1 MPTPPRISDAEW
13 EVMNVLWESSPL
25 PASEVANEVCRRMNW
40 HQRTVKTLL
49 SRLVA
54 KGALGYREEGTHY
67 LYHPLFA
74 RERYINVES
83 RSFVERVF
91 GGRVTPALAHFVETM
106 ELSGDD
112 LRELR
117 SILDRKEKE
126 SEQS

>member
-1 MPTPPRISDAEW
+1 LPTPPRISDAEW

-25 PASEVANEVCRRMNW
+25 AASEIASEVCERMNW
-40 HQRTVKTLL
+40 HPRTVKTLL
-49 SRLVA
+49 GRLVA
-54 KGALGYREEGTHY
+54 KGALRFREEGTHY
-67 LYHPLFA
+67 LYSPAFP
-74 RERYINVES
+74 RERYVNVES

-126 SEQS
+126 SEQP

>member
-1 MPTPPRISDAEW
+1 MPAPPRISDAEW
-13 EVMNVLWESSPL
+13 EVMNVLWESSPMA
-25 PASEVANEVCRRMNW
+25 ASDIADQLCERMDW
-40 HQRTVKTLL
+40 HPRTLKTLL

-54 KGALGYREEGTHY
+54 KGALRFREEGTHY
-67 LYHPLFA
+67 LYSPTLP
-74 RERYINVES
+74 RERYVNVES

-126 SEQS
+126 SERS